1 MASKKQKKNIVICWN
16 DNGYAD
22 KLNKAFS
29 RLKDYSVT
37 VFTSFEFF
45 DKLGKS
51 DQERKLKLNEYD
63 GFAVLC
69 ELQWDHETT
78 GADFSE
84 FQGVSFVQ
92 GYLRRQL
99 GLKAPVVF
107 TSFMD
112 AKEIVKQ
119 KPVYSI
125 IMTPALQHVFVR
137 LPSQPEAL
145 VEPFAKMRFMSDTEL
160 VYTQMQY
167 CDFKG
172 LLGQIKH
179 NATGRNSDEQQPYR
193 QQLEYVINNL
203 FKDRSDFE
211 KLIIECRTT
220 ETINVFC
227 DRLIAMFDNT
237 SKTEDLPE
245 FYVTDK
251 REQIKILLIE
261 DEAEKDSRIQSFIN
275 YLEEK
280 NKCNAHG
287 HYYIFGVPNIA
298 KTPSQI
304 LEIKE
309 KNLMKTWEETRETNV
324 GSKVHYNDGFYISE
338 HNVIIC
344 DIELRNE
351 NGELT
356 VLGFNLFDEIIQDK
370 LFYIVTN
377 VTRNVFDLLKM
388 QGINRVRLK
397 EDVFGTEEK
406 IKAFLWGIFDVLQEK
421 KKRDEQKCVRLFN
434 KLSLAVTNS
443 YYYPI
448 SIKDETLEN
457 YQQLESYVKKTALG
471 LINVFLNICSEKLS
485 QELTIKSYDRVCY
498 EMRDY
503 ISQNIGL
510 ANESLIEE
518 IANRGFKI
526 KQEDIDGFVVRLV
539 LRRFFMYLRRFIEY
553 HHIVDLY
560 ETARK
565 KYKQEH
571 PNEEKCSSKYS
582 SDDLACR
589 AISSQFK
596 QHKHTTQSRCL
607 DRVLLFPAVEKKRK
621 WLTEEEM
628 FDAFLNNGSKIFDYS
643 NIANLDD
650 YVM

>member
-1 MASKKQKKNIVICWN
+1 MAGKKKIIICWN
-16 DNGYAD
+16 NNGYVD
-22 KLNKAFS
+22 KLKVAFEQ
-29 RLKDYSVT
+29 LKDYNVT
-37 VFTSFEFF
+37 VFTSFESFER
-45 DKLGKS
+45 LGETDS
-51 DQERKLKLNEYD
+51 ERRMKLKEYD
-63 GFAVLC
+63 GFVVLC
-69 ELQWDHETT
+69 ELQWNRKATN
-78 GADFSE
+78 ADFSE
-84 FQGVSFVQ
+84 FQGISFVQ
-92 GYLRRQL
+92 SYLRREL

-119 KPVYSI
+119 KPDYSI
-125 IMTPALQHVFVR
+125 IMTPALQHGFVR
-137 LPSQPEAL
+137 LPSPSEAL
-145 VEPFAKMRFMSDTEL
+145 VEPFANMRFMSDTEL

-211 KLIIECRTT
+211 KLINECRTT

-227 DRLIAMFDNT
+227 DRLIAMFDDS

-261 DEAEKDSRIQSFIN
+261 DEAEKDSRIKTFIN
-275 YLEEK
+275 YLKEK
-280 NKCNAHG
+280 NKNNALG
-287 HYYIFGVPNIA
+287 HYYIFRVPNVA
-298 KTPSQI
+298 KTPSQV

-309 KNLMKTWEETRETNV
+309 KILMKTWEETRETYV
-324 GSKVHYNDGFYISE
+324 GSKVHYDDGSYISE

-356 VLGFNLFDEIIQDK
+356 ALGFNIFDEIVQDK

-397 EDVFGTEEK
+397 EDVFGSEEK

-448 SIKDETLEN
+448 PIKNETIEN
-457 YQQLESYVKKTALG
+457 YQLLESYVKKTALG
-471 LINVFLNICSEKLS
+471 LIKEFLNICSEKLS
-485 QELTIKSYDRVCY
+485 QELTVKTYDRVCIA
-498 EMRDY
+498 MRNY

-510 ANESLIEE
+510 ANESLVD
-518 IANRGFKI
+518 AVAKRGFKI
-526 KQEDIDGFVVRLV
+526 KQEDIESFVVRLV
-539 LRRFFMYLRRFIEY
+539 LRRFFMFLRRFIEH
-553 HHIVDLY
+553 HHIVNYY
-560 ETARK
+560 EEDRK
-565 KYKQEH
+565 RYKQEH
-571 PNEEKCSSKYS
+571 PNNKKCSSKYS

-589 AISSQFK
+589 AISSQHK
-596 QHKHTTQSRCL
+596 QHGVENQSRCL

-621 WLTEEEM
+621 WLKEEDL
-628 FDAFLNNGSKIFDYS
+628 FDAFLNNDSNIFNYS
-643 NIANLDD
+643 NIVTLDD
-650 YVM
+650 FVM